1 VSPYLFVYGTLRRGA
16 GHPMH
21 RFLATSSL
29 VGDGRVH
36 AQLFDLGSHPGM
48 VLSRDAGDRVM
59 GEVYELPSQGAT
71 EVLRILDEYEGVGP
85 SGDPSPEYA
94 RQYVDVHLVTG
105 QTVKAWAY
113 VLVDVSRARARI
125 ASGDFMDATLVIDTP
140 RLQLRAATPPQI
152 LTLIDDPDRF
162 AEVAGVPADPALRG
176 FLVSDDVSS
185 EWLASLRQSPLADP
199 WQHGFF
205 VMHTADWSIIGMGG
219 FKGAAGDDGVVEISY
234 GVVPAYEGR
243 GHATEIAGALT
254 AFALD
259 HPAVLLVRAHTLRDN
274 PGSRR
279 VLEKNGFRFVSDV
292 DDPDDGPVMRWERG
306 R

>member
-1 VSPYLFVYGTLRRGA
+1 MTPYLFVYGTLRRAA

-21 RFLATSSL
+21 RALATSSF
-29 VGDGRVH
+29 VGQGRVN
-36 AQLFDLGSHPGM
+36 AQLFDLGGYPGI
-48 VLSRDAGDRVM
+48 VLSRDAGDRVT
-59 GEVYELPSQGAT
+59 GEVYELPSQDAT
-71 EVLRILDEYEGVGP
+71 DVFRILDEYEGVGP

-94 RQYVDVHLVTG
+94 RQLVDVHLITG
-105 QTVKAWAY
+105 RTVKAWAY
-113 VLVDVSRARARI
+113 VLADVSRARVRI
-125 ASGDFMDATLVIDTP
+125 ASGDFMDATLVIETP
-140 RLQLRAATPPQI
+140 HLQLRAALPPQI
-152 LTLIDDPDRF
+152 LVLIEDPDRF

-176 FLVSDDVSS
+176 FLVPGDVSPA
-185 EWLASLRQSPLADP
+185 WLAALRDSPTADP

-205 VMHTADWSIIGMGG
+205 VIHTDDQSIIGMGG
-219 FKGAAGDDGVVEISY
+219 FKGAASDDGVVEISY

-243 GHATEIAGALT
+243 GHATEVAGALT

-259 HPAVLLVRAHTLRDN
+259 HVAVLLVRAHTLRDN

-279 VLEKNGFRFVSDV
+279 VLEKNGFRFVGDV